1 MGTGVSQ
8 EDLRTAVDRDQWGV
22 VSDDGA
28 EAADCQGVDSLHQE
42 QTASTRN
49 VEEPVQILSLKL
61 SHKLITK
68 PSPDASSQCVK
79 LREDN

>member
-8 EDLRTAVDRDQWGV
+8 ENTKTAVNSEQCGV
-22 VSDDGA
+22 VGDAGA
-28 EAADCQGVDSLHQE
+28 EADQE
-42 QTASTRN
+42 LTASTRN
-49 VEEPVQILSLKL
+49 VDEPVQILSLKL
-61 SHKLITK
+61 SRKLITK